1 MLRRGA
7 PVLPPPPP
15 RSAPRASA
23 AAVARAAAASKAAA
37 EADALADVCV
47 AQRTPQQDVAL
58 AAAPSLVVTSSTWG
72 PPLWD
77 ALFSVACRTRRPD
90 AMAGAL
96 RLLDAAL
103 PCGACQASCREF
115 ATRSPVPALA
125 PAPAAAPAAAAPAAP
140 AAAAAAASAGSAG
153 SAADAHAKLAR
164 DRDALARWL
173 WACKDNVN
181 RKLGKPHVPYAAV
194 RAKYTHFRALTSDA
208 ALLDLACT
216 LVLYAPSWPTAPHA
230 TTTPA
235 AVAFVCALAEAG
247 RGVVFEEALCDRL
260 CEVIGDAQAMHTRDA
275 ALEGL
280 RGVAAWFYGAAD
292 EGATRQEAPT

>member
-23 AAVARAAAASKAAA
+23 AAAARAAAASKAAA

-90 AMAGAL
+90 AMAGAQ

-125 PAPAAAPAAAAPAAP
+125 PAAPAAP
-140 AAAAAAASAGSAG
+140 AAAAAAGAAG

-181 RKLGKPHVPYAAV
+181 RKLGKPHVSYAAV

-247 RGVVFEEALCDRL
+247 RGVVFEDALCDRL
-260 CEVIGDAQAMHTRDA
+260 CEVVGDAQAMRTRDA

-292 EGATRQEAPT
+292 EGAARQQAPT